1 MNSLWAL
8 CLLFTV
14 LCYWEW
20 IGRLHASQFPPK
32 KLELCGIMNSKR
44 SLSFAVLFI
53 YSEFLITLVTLPVM
67 LSSHLH
73 LRPLFLSSILQ
84 FKYCNDNIPC
94 NSSKLYQF
102 YESLFYVV
110 IHVSTTQIYL
120 LLKLIHNCFLWIMF
134 DTVTYY
140 KVLKAGAM
148 FYILWKNIIT
158 Q

>member
-8 CLLFTV
+8 CLLFTA

-32 KLELCGIMNSKR
+32 KLELCSIINNKR
-44 SLSFAVLFI
+44 SLSFIVLFI
-53 YSEFLITLVTLPVM
+53 YSEFLITCNALLPSTLASTLSILNSNIAMTTFLVTL
-67 LSSHLH
+67 LS
-73 LRPLFLSSILQ
+73 FTT
-84 FKYCNDNIPC
+84 
-94 NSSKLYQF
+94 F

-148 FYILWKNIIT
+148 FYIHWKNIIT

>member
-20 IGRLHASQFPPK
+20 IGRLHASQFLPK
-32 KLELCGIMNSKR
+32 KLELCSFINSKR

-53 YSEFLITLVTLPVM
+53 HSEFLITLVTLPII

-73 LRPLFLSSILQ
+73 LHPVFLSSIFQ

-94 NSSKLYQF
+94 NSSKLYHILWIF
-102 YESLFYVV
+102 VYIV
-110 IHVSTTQIYL
+110 IYISTTQIYL
-120 LLKLIHNCFLWIMF
+120 LLKLIHNYFLWIMF

-148 FYILWKNIIT
+148 LYILWKNIIT